1 MDDQWEVVRRDMDD
15 QWEVVLNSIIHLHN
29 RQIVSC

>member
-29 RQIVSC
+29 RQIVSS